1 MISLETWRMIQDKQ
15 KELDQRI
22 YQQAQ
27 VDWKWRSFANA
38 KRLKLN
44 ILIEIS
50 EFANELKTFKIW
62 HKKGEINQ
70 TKAQVELVDCLCF
83 FLGLWNIYQI
93 DFTNYQ
99 FFFPAEKKDFND
111 LLTQFFSQSE
121 KLTIL
126 KKTRKL
132 SKKAQQT
139 YYDWLQIF
147 SEITL
152 KLQMNEKKL
161 LDVYNKKNKINQQRV
176 IRGY

>member
-1 MISLETWRMIQDKQ
+1 MISPKTWKIIQDKQ
-15 KELDQRI
+15 NELDQLI

-27 VDWKWRSFANA
+27 VEWKWRSFTNA

-44 ILIEIS
+44 ILIEIG
-50 EFANELKTFKIW
+50 ELANELKTFKLW
-62 HKKGEINQ
+62 RKKGEINQ

-83 FLGLWNIYQI
+83 FLGLWNIYQV
-93 DFTNYQ
+93 DFTDYQ
-99 FFFPAEKKDFND
+99 FFSPTEKKDFND
-111 LLTQFFSQSE
+111 LLSQFFFQSE
-121 KLTIL
+121 QLIVL

-161 LDVYNKKNKINQQRV
+161 LDVYKQKNKTNQQRA